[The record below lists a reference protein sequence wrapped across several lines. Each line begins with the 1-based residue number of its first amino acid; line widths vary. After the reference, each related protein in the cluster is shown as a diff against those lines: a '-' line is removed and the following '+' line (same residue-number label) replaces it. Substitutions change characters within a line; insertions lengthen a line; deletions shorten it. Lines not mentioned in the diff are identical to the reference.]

1 MSLVLISWMK
11 FVVQDSHVLNLNV
24 TNDNLMKK
32 FLKCWL
38 LMAIITSFGM
48 MIIILRN
55 HIIILKIDIRLW
67 RYWLISSLLFVFFS
81 PLRLTPNPV
90 IWSHLSFF
98 FSLSSFQTLVKT
110 HFAFSGILD
119 FLSLCLKVLTQFFFP
134 TELLYAVSLL
144 ADLIRQYPWI
154 TQKT

>member
-1 MSLVLISWMK
+1 
-11 FVVQDSHVLNLNV
+11 
-24 TNDNLMKK
+24 MKK

-55 HIIILKIDIRLW
+55 QIIILKIDIRLW
-67 RYWLISSLLFVFFS
+67 RYWLISSLLFIFFS

-110 HFAFSGILD
+110 QACFLWHLGLSQSMSEGTYPIFFPHRAALCCLSACWSYSPISQNNSKDMSLLFLFST
-119 FLSLCLKVLTQFFFP
+119 SLFWSAAETYSFFF
-134 TELLYAVSLL
+134 
-144 ADLIRQYPWI
+144 
-154 TQKT
+154 

>member
-1 MSLVLISWMK
+1 
-11 FVVQDSHVLNLNV
+11 
-24 TNDNLMKK
+24 MKK

-38 LMAIITSFGM
+38 LMAIITSFWM

-55 HIIILKIDIRLW
+55 HIVILKIDIRLW

-98 FSLSSFQTLVKT
+98 FPCPLFRHLSKPKL
-110 HFAFSGILD
+110 AFSGTLD

-134 TELLYAVSLL
+134 QRAALCCLSACWSYSPISQNNSKDMSLL
-144 ADLIRQYPWI
+144 FLFSTSLFWSAAETYSFFFP
-154 TQKT
+154 

>member
-1 MSLVLISWMK
+1 
-11 FVVQDSHVLNLNV
+11 
-24 TNDNLMKK
+24 
-32 FLKCWL
+32 
-38 LMAIITSFGM
+38 

-55 HIIILKIDIRLW
+55 HIVILKIDIRLW

-110 HFAFSGILD
+110 QAC
-119 FLSLCLKVLTQFFFP
+119 FLWHLGLSQSMSEGTYPIFFFP
-134 TELLYAVSLL
+134 RELLYAVCLL
-144 ADLIRQYPWI
+144 ADLIRQYPRI
-154 TQKT
+154 TQKTWVYSSSFPHPYFGPLLRLTAFFFLRWFS